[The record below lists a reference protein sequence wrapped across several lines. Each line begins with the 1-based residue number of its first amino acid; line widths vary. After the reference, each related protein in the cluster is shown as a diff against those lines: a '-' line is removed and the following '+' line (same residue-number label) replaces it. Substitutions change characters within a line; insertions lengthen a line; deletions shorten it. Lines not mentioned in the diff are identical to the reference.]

1 MKTEIKTGL
10 ILGII
15 ILIGVTSLYLFY
27 TEIDLKKNTTN
38 QLDTKEKI
46 LLKNSPTLRGI
57 TGFINT
63 TENELEQLIQGN
75 VVLYDFWTYSCINC
89 IRTLP
94 YITAWDEKYNEQG
107 LVIIGVHTPE
117 FEFEKNQDNV
127 LNAVTKFGIKY
138 PVILDNNKEIWNS
151 FENNYWPRK
160 YIADHEGYI
169 RFDHIGEG
177 AYKET
182 EMVIQVLLQERLQ
195 QNNKEFNISET
206 LEIEEYK
213 HSSLRTPELYFGYK
227 FANGRNQLGN
237 TEGFQAG
244 SIVNYQLPK
253 EFAKHYFYLEGDWKN
268 NSDGMELISN
278 SGKIV
283 LEYNAKQVNIVA
295 AGNGELEILID
306 GKKVPK
312 QIAGTDV
319 IENKIK
325 INEPRLYNMI
335 ETLEGESHTI
345 TIKATVANLEIF
357 TLTFG

>member
-295 AGNGELEILID
+295 TGNAELEILID
-306 GKKVPK
+306 DAKITK
-312 QIAGTDV
+312 QISGVDV
-319 IENKIK
+319 VNGKIM
-325 INEPRLYNMI
+325 ISEPRLYNVI
-335 ETLEGESHTI
+335 ESLEGETHTI
-345 TIKATVANLEIF
+345 TINVTGPDFEIF
-357 TLTFG
+357 TFTFG